1 MDPVRLAVRQPVS
14 VFVGVI
20 LVMLAGVVALT
31 RLPIALTPTVED
43 TVVSVRTFW
52 EGASP
57 EEIEQNVI
65 DAQEERLLGLS
76 DLVQMTSTSS
86 QGFGR
91 IRLQFATGVDKDA
104 ALREVAQKLDEVP
117 SYPENVDRPVIEAT
131 DPENRDYIAW
141 IVLSCSDPDVDVR
154 QFRDFALDRIEPVLE
169 RVPGIAEINVL
180 GGRER
185 ELQLLV
191 DPVRLAER
199 GITPGR
205 FAEVIRD
212 VNRNVSAGEVAVGK
226 RDLRLRTV
234 SQYATPEEVEATVIT
249 EAPGGAI
256 RIGDVAEAV
265 LSYKDPSDFVR
276 SRGRP
281 VIAINA
287 ERELD
292 SNVIEVMAGLK
303 QAIAELNAPGGLL
316 EAESSR
322 LGLAGDGLRLEQ
334 VYDQTVYIDDAL
346 ALVRGNIWI
355 GGGLAIAV
363 LVLFLR
369 SLRPVSIIALAIPIS
384 VIGAVV
390 AMVAMGR
397 SINVI
402 SLAGMAFAVGMVVDN
417 AIVVLENIYRHLEMG
432 KDRRRAA
439 IEGAREVWGAV
450 LAATLTTIAVFVPIL
465 LIEAEAGQL
474 FRDIALAICAAV
486 ALSLLVSI
494 TLIPTVAARLLRPA
508 RRRSKA
514 SATGSA
520 KAPAPAPAPRGIAGL
535 IAGGIHAMLGSRLA
549 SIAVIAVLTVAS
561 IGGSALMR
569 PDADYLPAGNRNL
582 SFGLMIPP
590 PGYNLEQREELGRRV
605 ESMIRPFWEAGQA
618 IDDPAEYARR
628 TAALPQIP
636 TFDFAAGAPG
646 PSVTPP
652 SIENYFVVAFENILF
667 HGSIS
672 DDPRRVRDVVA
683 LMNHA
688 AGGAATPGVI
698 SFAFQVPL
706 FQLGGNTGSAIKLQL
721 SGADLEQVKGVATQL
736 FMALGQRYGF
746 QSVQPDPANFSLRTP
761 EIRVEPDLVRLS
773 ELGLRVSDV
782 ALAVAVMGDGALV
795 DEFSVEG
802 ETIDLTVIAGEDFR
816 GGGMS
821 RLESLPIATPAGR
834 VVTLGSVATVRPV
847 EAPQEIARVGRQRS
861 VSLQITPPPGVPLE
875 AVMNE
880 LESMVAGMR
889 ASGAMPAAV
898 RSEVAGSAG
907 KLREVQRALL
917 GDGTIA
923 GTIGSSAAL
932 ALLVVYLLL
941 CVLFQD
947 FLRPLVIMFSV
958 PLATLGGF
966 LGLAAVHWWS
976 LRDPYMPVQNLD
988 VLTMLGFVLLIGVVV
1003 NNAILIV
1010 HQAGNFLRGESDV
1023 DASDLLAGGGRMT
1036 PRLAITLSVRSRVRP
1051 IFMGTLTSVGGM
1063 LPLVLMPGSG
1073 SELYRGLGS
1082 VVVGGLVVSTVFTLV
1097 LVPLLLGLVM
1107 RETPAESG
1115 VAGESGES
1123 GGEDDPPA
1131 SPPPTGRVRPRDT
1144 AAGTAAAPA
1153 TDRPVAA
1160 DPSADPTV
1168 GSAAPVAAAVSD
1180 GPSRPA

>member
-117 SYPENVDRPVIEAT
+117 SYPANVDRPVIEAT

-141 IVLSCSDPDVDVR
+141 IVLSCSDPSVDVR
-154 QFRDFALDRIEPVLE
+154 EFRDFALDRIEPVLE

-185 ELQLLV
+185 ELQLRV

-199 GITPGR
+199 RITPGR

-226 RDLRLRTV
+226 RDLRVRTV

-249 EAPGGAI
+249 EGPGGAI

-265 LSYKDPSDFVR
+265 LAYKDASDFVR

-292 SNVIEVMAGLK
+292 SNVIQVMAGLK

-316 EAESSR
+316 EAESVR
-322 LGLAGDGLRLEQ
+322 LGLVGDGLRLEQ

-417 AIVVLENIYRHLEMG
+417 AIVVLENIHRHLEMG

-494 TLIPTVAARLLRPA
+494 TLIPTVSARLLRPVG
-508 RRRSKA
+508 RRA
-514 SATGSA
+514 ASA
-520 KAPAPAPAPRGIAGL
+520 KATATAADPPAARRGIAGL
-535 IAGGIHAMLGSRLA
+535 IAGGIHAMLGSRVA
-549 SIAVIAVLTVAS
+549 SIAVIVVLTVVS
-561 IGGSALMR
+561 IGGSAMMR

-618 IDDPAEYARR
+618 IDDPSEYARR
-628 TAALPQIP
+628 TAALPEIP

-646 PSVTPP
+646 PPVTPP
-652 SIENYFVVAFENILF
+652 SLENYFVVAFENILF

-672 DDPRRVRDVVA
+672 DD
-683 LMNHA
+683 
-688 AGGAATPGVI
+688 
-698 SFAFQVPL
+698 
-706 FQLGGNTGSAIKLQL
+706 
-721 SGADLEQVKGVATQL
+721 
-736 FMALGQRYGF
+736 
-746 QSVQPDPANFSLRTP
+746 
-761 EIRVEPDLVRLS
+761 
-773 ELGLRVSDV
+773 
-782 ALAVAVMGDGALV
+782 
-795 DEFSVEG
+795 
-802 ETIDLTVIAGEDFR
+802 
-816 GGGMS
+816 
-821 RLESLPIATPAGR
+821 
-834 VVTLGSVATVRPV
+834 
-847 EAPQEIARVGRQRS
+847 
-861 VSLQITPPPGVPLE
+861 
-875 AVMNE
+875 
-880 LESMVAGMR
+880 
-889 ASGAMPAAV
+889 
-898 RSEVAGSAG
+898 
-907 KLREVQRALL
+907 
-917 GDGTIA
+917 
-923 GTIGSSAAL
+923 
-932 ALLVVYLLL
+932 
-941 CVLFQD
+941 
-947 FLRPLVIMFSV
+947 
-958 PLATLGGF
+958 
-966 LGLAAVHWWS
+966 
-976 LRDPYMPVQNLD
+976 
-988 VLTMLGFVLLIGVVV
+988 
-1003 NNAILIV
+1003 
-1010 HQAGNFLRGESDV
+1010 
-1023 DASDLLAGGGRMT
+1023 
-1036 PRLAITLSVRSRVRP
+1036 
-1051 IFMGTLTSVGGM
+1051 
-1063 LPLVLMPGSG
+1063 
-1073 SELYRGLGS
+1073 
-1082 VVVGGLVVSTVFTLV
+1082 
-1097 LVPLLLGLVM
+1097 
-1107 RETPAESG
+1107 
-1115 VAGESGES
+1115 
-1123 GGEDDPPA
+1123 
-1131 SPPPTGRVRPRDT
+1131 
-1144 AAGTAAAPA
+1144 
-1153 TDRPVAA
+1153 
-1160 DPSADPTV
+1160 
-1168 GSAAPVAAAVSD
+1168 
-1180 GPSRPA
+1180 